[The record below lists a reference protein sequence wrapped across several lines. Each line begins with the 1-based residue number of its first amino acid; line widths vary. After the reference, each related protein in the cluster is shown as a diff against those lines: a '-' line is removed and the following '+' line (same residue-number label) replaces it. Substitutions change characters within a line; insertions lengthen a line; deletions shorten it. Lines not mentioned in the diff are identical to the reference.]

1 MESLTLQVDGPMT
14 RRAYIQGGLTG
25 IFFCLQVDGLIT
37 GGRVI
42 SRGLITR
49 ILRYQVFPNNYQN
62 SLYLR
67 VFKAFE

>member
-1 MESLTLQVDGPMT
+1 MESLTLQVDGPIT
-14 RRAYIQGGLTG
+14 RRAYIWGALTG

-49 ILRYQVFPNNYQN
+49 ILRYQVFPNKYQY
-62 SLYLR
+62 SMYLR